1 MALTLYHRP
10 CVFRPDLGTRQ
21 VSHATPQQPTSHT
34 HKPVLSSPL
43 TQSLFTRF
51 LLDPQ
56 SPIAMEATN
65 LSAADAL
72 IGQRVVPRSKQKYEA
87 NIRVISKFYTEQ
99 LNHPFAVPVERDD
112 ILAFFGWLIDQ
123 KHKDKPLAI
132 SSVTLYKSALKWYYK
147 EQRLIMSPEVNQELD
162 TLLKGYQRRVSDL
175 KLDGKMPVFEGKYHI
190 PFQGYVTLAKL
201 LLRSGR
207 FDELLF
213 AWPFLVLQW
222 NLIARTA
229 TVSSMMM
236 EHIGWEGDSLLIS
249 TPKHKGDQEGVKCFS
264 RHLYANPTAPEIC
277 PVLALAVLTFAR
289 SLRHDPSSVDS
300 AAPANFRV
308 FDGPNSSA
316 RFSDSLSRCIAR
328 VPQED
333 VSFLGAEKKQ
343 LGTHSVRKG
352 AASYC
357 TGMINGPS
365 TLQVFLRA
373 GWSLGN
379 VQDRYLFAGA
389 GGDQLTGR
397 MLSGLPFNQCSF
409 ALLPPHF
416 TGEGMRLIHWDR
428 IMPLYSRLPDT
439 FKRALPTK

>member
-1 MALTLYHRP
+1 VVVLPLH
-10 CVFRPDLGTRQ
+10 CHDLCSNIDLFSLNLGLHPYRTI
-21 VSHATPQQPTSHT
+21 TPH
-34 HKPVLSSPL
+34 L
-43 TQSLFTRF
+43 
-51 LLDPQ
+51 
-56 SPIAMEATN
+56 
-65 LSAADAL
+65 
-72 IGQRVVPRSKQKYEA
+72 
-87 NIRVISKFYTEQ
+87 
-99 LNHPFAVPVERDD
+99 
-112 ILAFFGWLIDQ
+112 
-123 KHKDKPLAI
+123 
-132 SSVTLYKSALKWYYK
+132 
-147 EQRLIMSPEVNQELD
+147 
-162 TLLKGYQRRVSDL
+162 
-175 KLDGKMPVFEGKYHI
+175 
-190 PFQGYVTLAKL
+190 PFQGYVALAKL

-264 RHLYANPTAPEIC
+264 RHLYANPAAPEIC

-289 SLRHDPSSVDS
+289 SLRHDPSSVDN

-308 FDGPNSSA
+308 FDGPNNSA

-333 VSFLGAEKKQ
+333 VSLLGAEKKQ

-439 FKRALPTK
+439 FKRALPYLLASICYHESWLKETLSALDGVSATYKTATCLLVRLAFALHLRLM